1 MALQCTGMP
10 LSRAVESEDEG
21 LRAAAAAM
29 IPAHV
34 LLSHCNHAKVV
45 ADATDALKK
54 LAGGSSC

>member
-1 MALQCTGMP
+1 MP
-10 LSRAVESEDEG
+10 LSRALESEDEG

-34 LLSHCNHAKVV
+34 LLSHRKHAKVV